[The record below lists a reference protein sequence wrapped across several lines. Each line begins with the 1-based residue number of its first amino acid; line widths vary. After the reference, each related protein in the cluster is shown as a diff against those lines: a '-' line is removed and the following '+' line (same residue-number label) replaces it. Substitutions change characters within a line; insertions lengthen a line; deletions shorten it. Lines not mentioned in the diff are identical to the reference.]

1 MFGSSGFAGVC
12 DIWVEY
18 DVVTTGLLL
27 YCPTF
32 LSVRF
37 YQIVNFAKLYSGNLF
52 SFGLFLLFFTLYGLY
67 IAVFLYFCT
76 KMEIL
81 ESKGR

>member
-12 DIWVEY
+12 GIWVKY
-18 DVVTTGLLL
+18 DAVITGLLL

-32 LSVRF
+32 LSVWLC
-37 YQIVNFAKLYSGNLF
+37 QIVDFAKLYCGNLF